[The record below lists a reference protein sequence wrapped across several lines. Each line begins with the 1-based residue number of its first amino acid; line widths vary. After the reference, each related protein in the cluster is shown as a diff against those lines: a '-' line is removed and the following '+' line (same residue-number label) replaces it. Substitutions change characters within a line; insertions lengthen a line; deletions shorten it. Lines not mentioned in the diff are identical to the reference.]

1 MADMLVKLYEV
12 EPCDELIKKLEKE
25 DNIKIKRAMSAD
37 KTLIMNFIKEAFS
50 QGWADEAEKSILSAP
65 SSCYIATKEGK
76 VVGFGCY
83 DTTAKGFF
91 GPTGVD
97 DSLRGKGVGKA
108 LLIKCLV
115 SMYEMGYAYAII
127 GDAGPEKFYEKNC
140 GAVVIPDCHPGEYKN
155 LVSK

>member
-12 EPCDELIKKLEKE
+12 EPCDELIKNLEAE
-25 DNIKIKRAMSAD
+25 GIKIKRAMSAD
-37 KTLIMNFIKEAFS
+37 KSLILNFIKEAFS
-50 QGWADEAEKSILSAP
+50 QGWADEAEKSIMSSP
-65 SSCYIATKEGK
+65 SSCYIATMDGK
-76 VVGFGCY
+76 VMGFGCY

-97 DSLRGKGVGKA
+97 ETMRGKGVGKA

-115 SMYEMGYAYAII
+115 SMYEAGYAYAII

-140 GAVVIPDCHPGEYKN
+140 NAVVIPDCNPGIYKN
-155 LVSK
+155 LVCK